1 VSTSCTS
8 TAQMP
13 SRARLCTGSGTR
25 CAFGICCGGGA
36 TRRDHNYAGCEAAPH
51 ALSKP
56 AQSSAGG
63 GRACDKGVG
72 TPARSW
78 PHRRSTL
85 GGRVARRA
93 ARLLNRGRVADG
105 EDAAVAADDAQELV
119 RHDGAEMRLP
129 RQLALPARA
138 RPYVAAAA
146 PRGLCTP
153 ATHPA
158 EWRAMHKSPDGV
170 TWALLGSTG
179 WRHTGGHPQDD
190 PERISTRRVTAAR

>member
-1 VSTSCTS
+1 MSTSCTS
-8 TAQMP
+8 TAQVP

-25 CAFGICCGGGA
+25 CACGVCCGGGA

-63 GRACDKGVG
+63 GQACDKGFS

-78 PHRRSTL
+78 PHRRATL
-85 GGRVARRA
+85 GGRVARGA
-93 ARLLNRGRVADG
+93 ARLLDRGRIADG

-119 RHDGAEMRLP
+119 GHDGAEVRLP

-138 RPYVAAAA
+138 RPCVAAAA
-146 PRGLCTP
+146 PAGFAPQPLTQLNGAPCSLMVLPGRCWGARDGATQAATP
-153 ATHPA
+153 RTTPSASAPGT
-158 EWRAMHKSPDGV
+158 
-170 TWALLGSTG
+170 
-179 WRHTGGHPQDD
+179 
-190 PERISTRRVTAAR
+190 